1 MPLQN
6 NGGHIVDKAQL
17 VDYIAS
23 GCKPKEKWR
32 IGTEHE
38 KFVFD
43 LKTLKPLMYEA
54 QDGAPSIR
62 ALLEG
67 LTAYGWQPVNESG
80 RPIALTLEGYGSI
93 TLEPGGQFE
102 LSGAT
107 LETVHQTC
115 QEVQKHIKQ
124 VKEVAKKIGA
134 GFIGLGYQPKWSL
147 EDIDWMPKGR
157 YKIMRDYMSKRG
169 ALGHH
174 MMLATCTVQVNL
186 DFRSELHMIQMYRAA
201 IALQPLATALW
212 ANSPFKDGKINKF
225 LSYRSHIWTDTDP
238 DRCGM
243 MPFVFDDNFGFERY
257 VDYMLDVPMYFIYR
271 EGQYIDVSGQ
281 SFRDFMKG
289 KLPALPGETPILKDW
304 EDHLT
309 TAFPEVRL
317 KKFLEMRGADGG
329 PSKNL
334 CALPAF
340 WVGLLYD
347 DKSLADLT
355 SLIGDW
361 SYHEIS
367 LLRDLVPKTAL
378 KTSFRDGNLQDV
390 AKDILKISRQGLSRR
405 AIFNEN
411 GQDETVFLTPLE
423 DIVESGITP
432 AEEMLQRFN
441 KNWDNNIDPVFTEY
455 AY

>member
-1 MPLQN
+1 
-6 NGGHIVDKAQL
+6 
-17 VDYIAS
+17 
-23 GCKPKEKWR
+23 
-32 IGTEHE
+32 
-38 KFVFD
+38 
-43 LKTLKPLMYEA
+43 
-54 QDGAPSIR
+54 
-62 ALLEG
+62 
-67 LTAYGWQPVNESG
+67 
-80 RPIALTLEGYGSI
+80 
-93 TLEPGGQFE
+93 
-102 LSGAT
+102 
-107 LETVHQTC
+107 
-115 QEVQKHIKQ
+115 
-124 VKEVAKKIGA
+124 
-134 GFIGLGYQPKWSL
+134 
-147 EDIDWMPKGR
+147 
-157 YKIMRDYMSKRG
+157 
-169 ALGHH
+169 
-174 MMLATCTVQVNL
+174 
-186 DFRSELHMIQMYRAA
+186 
-201 IALQPLATALW
+201 
-212 ANSPFKDGKINKF
+212 
-225 LSYRSHIWTDTDP
+225 
-238 DRCGM
+238 
-243 MPFVFDDNFGFERY
+243 
-257 VDYMLDVPMYFIYR
+257 VPMYFIYR